1 MIIAFYI
8 LIGVHITQVYKF
20 IKTQQESASVVWIS
34 LDVNFTSKEK
44 NANRILT
51 NDMHAEVFRK
61 KWMDSCLQFAL
72 KGLGNKIGGM
82 EGWLDSGENWF
93 SKMLIEFR
101 WWV

>member
-1 MIIAFYI
+1 
-8 LIGVHITQVYKF
+8 
-20 IKTQQESASVVWIS
+20 
-34 LDVNFTSKEK
+34 
-44 NANRILT
+44 
-51 NDMHAEVFRK
+51 MHAEVFRK
-61 KWMDSCLQFAL
+61 KWMDSLQFAL